1 MTARNVLFGTL
12 LLGMC
17 ALVASG
23 QKAPTKTKSAAPAK
37 AAGAKEEH
45 SAMLKEHQQ
54 AQDEHDTTLAQLGQW
69 RIEHRR
75 ALVTLQAKTLEHNA
89 SLEKLAEHAR
99 IQEDHIRYHEE

>member
-23 QKAPTKTKSAAPAK
+23 QQAPTETKSAAPAK
-37 AAGAKEEH
+37 AVGAKEEH
-45 SAMLKEHQQ
+45 SAMLKEHQH
-54 AQDEHDTTLAQLGQW
+54 AHDEQDTALGQLGKW

-75 ALVTLQAKTLEHNA
+75 ALATNCEP
-89 SLEKLAEHAR
+89 R
-99 IQEDHIRYHEE
+99 IRSHHQPLRPPLR